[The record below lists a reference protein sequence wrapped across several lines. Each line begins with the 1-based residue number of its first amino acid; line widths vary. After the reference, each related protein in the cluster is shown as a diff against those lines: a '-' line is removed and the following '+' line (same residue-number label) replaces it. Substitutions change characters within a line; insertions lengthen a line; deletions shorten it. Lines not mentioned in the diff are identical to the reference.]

1 MGPEGLAQKIGR
13 PPAMARE
20 LLALHRATYPRF
32 WRWSQAAVDRAT
44 LTGKLETV
52 FGWPIHVGPSTDPT
66 RPGANPRSL
75 ANFPCQANGAEMLRL
90 ACCLLVER
98 GIGLC
103 APVHDALLIEAPLD
117 ELDEAII
124 NYMKRAYNL
133 MIGERTAE
141 EIKLRIGSAFPLGK
155 ETTME
160 VKGRDMVAGL
170 PKTITITSQEVR
182 EAMLE
187 PLNAIIDAV
196 RTTLER
202 CPPELSADLVD
213 RGIMLAGGGALLR
226 GLDKLLQ
233 EETALP
239 VHVAEDPLS
248 AVGEGAGRV
257 LNELEF
263 LRKVST
269 TEV

>member
-1 MGPEGLAQKIGR
+1 
-13 PPAMARE
+13 
-20 LLALHRATYPRF
+20 
-32 WRWSQAAVDRAT
+32 
-44 LTGKLETV
+44 
-52 FGWPIHVGPSTDPT
+52 
-66 RPGANPRSL
+66 
-75 ANFPCQANGAEMLRL
+75 
-90 ACCLLVER
+90 
-98 GIGLC
+98 
-103 APVHDALLIEAPLD
+103 
-117 ELDEAII
+117 
-124 NYMKRAYNL
+124 MKRAYNL

-187 PLNAIIDAV
+187 PLNTIIDAV

-248 AVGEGAGRV
+248 AVAEGTGRV
-257 LNELEF
+257 LSELAF
-263 LRKVST
+263 LKKVGS

>member
-1 MGPEGLAQKIGR
+1 
-13 PPAMARE
+13 
-20 LLALHRATYPRF
+20 
-32 WRWSQAAVDRAT
+32 
-44 LTGKLETV
+44 
-52 FGWPIHVGPSTDPT
+52 
-66 RPGANPRSL
+66 
-75 ANFPCQANGAEMLRL
+75 
-90 ACCLLVER
+90 
-98 GIGLC
+98 
-103 APVHDALLIEAPLD
+103 
-117 ELDEAII
+117 
-124 NYMKRAYNL
+124 
-133 MIGERTAE
+133 
-141 EIKLRIGSAFPLGK
+141 
-155 ETTME
+155 ME

-187 PLNAIIDAV
+187 PLNTIIDAV

-248 AVGEGAGRV
+248 AVCEGTGRV
-257 LNELEF
+257 LSELAF
-263 LRKVST
+263 LRKVSNT
-269 TEV
+269 DV

>member
-1 MGPEGLAQKIGR
+1 
-13 PPAMARE
+13 
-20 LLALHRATYPRF
+20 
-32 WRWSQAAVDRAT
+32 
-44 LTGKLETV
+44 
-52 FGWPIHVGPSTDPT
+52 
-66 RPGANPRSL
+66 
-75 ANFPCQANGAEMLRL
+75 
-90 ACCLLVER
+90 
-98 GIGLC
+98 
-103 APVHDALLIEAPLD
+103 
-117 ELDEAII
+117 
-124 NYMKRAYNL
+124 
-133 MIGERTAE
+133 
-141 EIKLRIGSAFPLGK
+141 
-155 ETTME
+155 ME